1 MPCSAV
7 IAGVRSGMY
16 VNDWSFLLVIATI
29 LLTPGPTNTLLASSG
44 ISRGL
49 RRSAPLLSFECLGY
63 VCATSLWGLV
73 LNTTMQDY
81 PFVINIIKVVSGLYI
96 ARLGLRLWAQAGH
109 DAALEQMA
117 AVKPS
122 ELFVATL
129 LNPKAVIFAMVLFP
143 VQTWLSV
150 SNYAEVMGNFVALVA
165 VIGELWIALGSVLIS
180 GRFRW
185 LQPQW
190 FQRLA
195 ALTLWGF
202 AVWLLLSGILA

>member
-1 MPCSAV
+1 MN
-7 IAGVRSGMY
+7 

-44 ISRGL
+44 ISQGL

-63 VCATSLWGLV
+63 VCATSIWGLV
-73 LNTTMQDY
+73 LNTTMHDY

-96 ARLGLRLWAQAGH
+96 GKLGLRLWYQARR
-109 DAALEQMA
+109 DPLQELL
-117 AVKPS
+117 VSVRPL
-122 ELFVATL
+122 ELFIATL
-129 LNPKAVIFAMVLFP
+129 LNPKAVIFAMALFP

-150 SNYAEVMGNFVALVA
+150 SNYAGVMGRFVLLVA
-165 VIGELWIALGSVLIS
+165 SIGGLWIVFGSLLMG
-180 GRFRW
+180 GRVRW
-185 LQPQW
+185 LQPQV

-202 AVWLLLSGILA
+202 AAWLLINGIFF

>member
-1 MPCSAV
+1 
-7 IAGVRSGMY
+7 MY

-44 ISRGL
+44 ISQGL

-73 LNTTMQDY
+73 LNTTMHDY

-96 ARLGLRLWAQAGH
+96 GKLGLRLWYQARR
-109 DAALEQMA
+109 DPLQELL
-117 AVKPS
+117 VSVRPL
-122 ELFVATL
+122 ELFIATL
-129 LNPKAVIFAMVLFP
+129 LNPKAVIFAMALFP

-150 SNYAEVMGNFVALVA
+150 SNYAGVMGRFVLLVA
-165 VIGELWIALGSVLIS
+165 SIGGLWIVFGSLLMG
-180 GRFRW
+180 GRVRW
-185 LQPQW
+185 LQPQV

-202 AVWLLLSGILA
+202 AAWLLINGIFF

>member
-1 MPCSAV
+1 MN
-7 IAGVRSGMY
+7 

-44 ISRGL
+44 ISQGL

-63 VCATSLWGLV
+63 VCATSVWGLV
-73 LNTTMQDY
+73 LNTTMHDY

-96 ARLGLRLWAQAGH
+96 AKLGLRLWYQARR
-109 DAALEQMA
+109 DPLQELL
-117 AVKPS
+117 VSVRPL
-122 ELFVATL
+122 ELFIATL
-129 LNPKAVIFAMVLFP
+129 LNPKAVIFAMALFP

-150 SNYAEVMGNFVALVA
+150 SNYAGVMGRFVLLVA
-165 VIGELWIALGSVLIS
+165 SIGGLWIVFGSLLMG
-180 GRFRW
+180 GRVRW
-185 LQPQW
+185 LQPHV

-202 AVWLLLSGILA
+202 AAWLLINGIFF

>member
-1 MPCSAV
+1 MN
-7 IAGVRSGMY
+7 

-44 ISRGL
+44 ISQGL

-73 LNTTMQDY
+73 LNTTMHDY

-96 ARLGLRLWAQAGH
+96 AKLGLRLWYQSRR
-109 DAALEQMA
+109 DPLQELLVS
-117 AVKPS
+117 VKPL
-122 ELFVATL
+122 ELFIATL
-129 LNPKAVIFAMVLFP
+129 LNPKAVIFAMALFP

-150 SNYAEVMGNFVALVA
+150 SNYAGVMGSFVLLVA
-165 VIGELWIALGSVLIS
+165 SIGGLWIVFGSVLMA
-180 GRFRW
+180 GRVRW
-185 LQPQW
+185 LQPQV

-202 AVWLLLSGILA
+202 SIWLLANGIFF

>member
-1 MPCSAV
+1 
-7 IAGVRSGMY
+7 MY

-44 ISRGL
+44 ISQGL

-150 SNYAEVMGNFVALVA
+150 SNYAEVMGSFVALVA
-165 VIGELWIALGSVLIS
+165 VIGGLWIALGSVLMD

-202 AVWLLLSGILA
+202 AVWLLLGGIFT

>member
-1 MPCSAV
+1 MN
-7 IAGVRSGMY
+7 

-44 ISRGL
+44 ISQGL

-63 VCATSLWGLV
+63 VCATSIWGLV
-73 LNTTMQDY
+73 LNTTMHDY

-96 ARLGLRLWAQAGH
+96 GKLGLRIWYQARR
-109 DAALEQMA
+109 DPLQELL
-117 AVKPS
+117 VSVRPL
-122 ELFVATL
+122 ELFIATL
-129 LNPKAVIFAMVLFP
+129 LNPKAVIFAMALFP

-150 SNYAEVMGNFVALVA
+150 SNYAGVMGRFVLLVA
-165 VIGELWIALGSVLIS
+165 SIGGLWIVFGSLLMG
-180 GRFRW
+180 GRVRW
-185 LQPQW
+185 LQPQV

-202 AVWLLLSGILA
+202 AAWLLINGIFF

>member
-1 MPCSAV
+1 
-7 IAGVRSGMY
+7 MY

-44 ISRGL
+44 ISQGL

-63 VCATSLWGLV
+63 VCATSIWGLV
-73 LNTTMQDY
+73 LNTTMHDY

-96 ARLGLRLWAQAGH
+96 AKLGWRLWHQARL
-109 DAALEQMA
+109 DPLQELMA
-117 AVKPS
+117 SVKPL
-122 ELFVATL
+122 ELFIATL
-129 LNPKAVIFAMVLFP
+129 LNPKAVIFAMALFP

-150 SNYAEVMGNFVALVA
+150 SNYAEVMGSFVLLVA
-165 VIGELWIALGSVLIS
+165 SIGALWIAFGSVLMS

-190 FQRLA
+190 FQCLA

-202 AVWLLLSGILA
+202 AVWLLIHGIFY

>member
-44 ISRGL
+44 ISQGL

-96 ARLGLRLWAQAGH
+96 ARLGLRLWAQAGQ

-150 SNYAEVMGNFVALVA
+150 SNYAEVMGSFVALVA
-165 VIGELWIALGSVLIS
+165 VIGGLWIALGSVLIS
-180 GRFRW
+180 ERFRW

>member
-1 MPCSAV
+1 MN
-7 IAGVRSGMY
+7 

-44 ISRGL
+44 ISQGL

-63 VCATSLWGLV
+63 VCATSIWGLV
-73 LNTTMQDY
+73 LNTTMHDY

-96 ARLGLRLWAQAGH
+96 GKLGLRLWYQAGR
-109 DAALEQMA
+109 DPLQELL
-117 AVKPS
+117 VSVRPL
-122 ELFVATL
+122 ELFIATL
-129 LNPKAVIFAMVLFP
+129 LNPKAVIFAMALFP

-150 SNYAEVMGNFVALVA
+150 PNYAGVMGRFVLLVA
-165 VIGELWIALGSVLIS
+165 AIGGLWIVFGSLLMG
-180 GRFRW
+180 GRVRW
-185 LQPQW
+185 LQPQV

-202 AVWLLLSGILA
+202 AAWLLINGIFF

>member
-1 MPCSAV
+1 
-7 IAGVRSGMY
+7 MY

-44 ISRGL
+44 ISQGL

-73 LNTTMQDY
+73 LNNTMQDY

-96 ARLGLRLWAQAGH
+96 ARLGLRLWAQAGQ

-150 SNYAEVMGNFVALVA
+150 STYAAVMGSFVALVA
-165 VIGELWIALGSVLIS
+165 VIGGLWIALGSVLMG

-202 AVWLLLSGILA
+202 AVWLLLGGIFA

>member
-1 MPCSAV
+1 MN
-7 IAGVRSGMY
+7 

-44 ISRGL
+44 ISQGL

-63 VCATSLWGLV
+63 VCATSIWGLV
-73 LNTTMQDY
+73 LNTTMHDY

-96 ARLGLRLWAQAGH
+96 GKLGLRLWYQARR
-109 DAALEQMA
+109 DPLQELL
-117 AVKPS
+117 VSVRPL
-122 ELFVATL
+122 ELFIATL
-129 LNPKAVIFAMVLFP
+129 LNPKAVIFAMALFP

-150 SNYAEVMGNFVALVA
+150 PNYAGVMGRFVLLVA
-165 VIGELWIALGSVLIS
+165 SIGGLWIVFGSLLMG
-180 GRFRW
+180 GRVRW
-185 LQPQW
+185 LQPQV

-202 AVWLLLSGILA
+202 AAWLLINGIFF